1 VLEACEREQLAFIPW
16 FPLSR
21 GDLATRRS
29 RLQSIAASNG
39 ATQTQVALAWLLR
52 RSPVTLP
59 IPGTT
64 SLTHLEENVA
74 ALDLQLTDDELAAL
88 SAYRLT
94 GLAAVRRRLRSALR
108 PVLVPVARRLPVRR
122 N

>member
-1 VLEACEREQLAFIPW
+1 
-16 FPLSR
+16 
-21 GDLATRRS
+21 
-29 RLQSIAASNG
+29 
-39 ATQTQVALAWLLR
+39 
-52 RSPVTLP
+52 VTLP

-74 ALDLQLTDDELAAL
+74 AFDLQLTDDELAAL

-108 PVLVPVARRLPVRR
+108 PVLVPVARKLPVRR